1 MKRFL
6 SLKKYGMFLALFA
19 LAAATFTLL
28 VLLFVKCNEPDVK
41 IVIGFPVEGST
52 PAVDYTNSEPISDKQ
67 TVNRILFAML
77 SGKSLAGSAAP
88 NTPPDAVMMI
98 EPKKENLAYIFS
110 VWVDQNSVIYAMET
124 GDEATEYRV
133 INNLSD
139 EECRI
144 FAGIK
149 TAKD

>member
-1 MKRFL
+1 MKPV
-6 SLKKYGMFLALFA
+6 LKKYCVILVLV
-19 LAAATFTLL
+19 AAAALL
-28 VLLFVKCNEPDVK
+28 VLLFVKCKECNEPDVK

-67 TVNRILFAML
+67 TVNRILLAML
-77 SGKSLAGSAAP
+77 SGKSLDGSAAP
-88 NTPPDAVMMI
+88 NTPPDTVMMI
-98 EPKKENLAYIFS
+98 RPQKENYGYLFS
-110 VWVDQNSVIYAMET
+110 VWVDQNSVIYAMGT

-144 FAGIK
+144 LDGSK
-149 TAKD
+149 TAKG